1 MDAKKEHMYVYSH
14 ETRPSWL
21 TLESGGIFV
30 RQFMIINF
38 PNNEICTSI
47 GTYK

>member
-1 MDAKKEHMYVYSH
+1 MGAKREYIYVYSH

-30 RQFMIINF
+30 RQITIINF
-38 PNNEICTSI
+38 PINEICTSI
-47 GTYK
+47 ATYK